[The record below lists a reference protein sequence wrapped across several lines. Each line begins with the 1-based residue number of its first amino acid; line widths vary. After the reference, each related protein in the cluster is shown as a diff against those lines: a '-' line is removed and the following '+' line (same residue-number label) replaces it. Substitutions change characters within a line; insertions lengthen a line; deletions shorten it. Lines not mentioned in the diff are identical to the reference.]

1 MNTIFDKLL
10 ERSSYKDRFLNN
22 KSLPKKYYRFPLCN
36 ISAELGL
43 NEKIKLDGGSYER
56 CKIGTAQIIEL
67 EYDIKTTFDSALVNS
82 TQNKELWNWI
92 KSWHLKNPVATLNK
106 QKPGQLYPFHLDGME
121 SYDKIIPDI
130 NEKKEKV
137 RRVFIFLND
146 WSPGQIVMLGTKLC
160 TNWKKGDVLWFDWY
174 HVPHGTVN
182 FGRNDRY
189 LLQLTGETTP
199 AFEKL
204 IQNSI

>member
-1 MNTIFDKLL
+1 
-10 ERSSYKDRFLNN
+10 
-22 KSLPKKYYRFPLCN
+22 
-36 ISAELGL
+36 
-43 NEKIKLDGGSYER
+43 
-56 CKIGTAQIIEL
+56 
-67 EYDIKTTFDSALVNS
+67 
-82 TQNKELWNWI
+82 
-92 KSWHLKNPVATLNK
+92 
-106 QKPGQLYPFHLDGME
+106 
-121 SYDKIIPDI
+121 
-130 NEKKEKV
+130 
-137 RRVFIFLND
+137 
-146 WSPGQIVMLGTKLC
+146 MLGTKLC